1 MNEPEFDRDGYP
13 TETTLEAISS
23 WPHDDFDGLIEFVGE
38 AWKYPEYWERIPGLN
53 CTRIEASTGGWSGN
67 ESLISALH
75 DNVMFWAMCWM
86 SSKRGGHYIFKI
98 PTSRRSDEN
107 SMQDRIAQMDV
118 L

>member
-1 MNEPEFDRDGYP
+1 MREATFDKDGYP
-13 TETTLEAISS
+13 TEETLQEIRD
-23 WPHDDFDGLIEFVGE
+23 WPHTDFKGLIEFVGE
-38 AWKYPEYWERIPGLN
+38 AWRYPEYWRVMDYADLSV
-53 CTRIEASTGGWSGN
+53 EASTGGWSGN
-67 ESLISALH
+67 ESLISALY

-86 SSKRGGHYIFKI
+86 SSKRGGHYVFKI